1 MGKQT
6 TADEAR
12 AYIVAKDL
20 QGLSERLMRALLLAR
35 PDDHK
40 AFIVSF
46 LQTGNCESAGINRQL
61 SDAYSEEKG
70 LKSFFK
76 DLISGLVKERPEDP
90 SSYIVTKLQE
100 A

>member
-1 MGKQT
+1 MAQPT

-12 AYIVAKDL
+12 EYIVTKDL
-20 QGLSERLMRALLLAR
+20 QGLSEKLMRALLLAR

-46 LQTGNCESAGINRQL
+46 LQTGKCESAGIDRKL
-61 SDAYSEEKG
+61 SDAYATEKD
-70 LKSFFK
+70 LKNFFK
-76 DLISGLVKERPEDP
+76 DLMAGLVKERPEDP
-90 SSYIVTKLQE
+90 SSYIVSKLQ